1 MKRVFL
7 IVLDSCGIGELPDAA
22 QFGDEGSF
30 TLRSAASD
38 EHFHMPNME
47 KLGLFHIDGVKGN
60 VCADGLGAVASEH
73 FRGGVCRLSERSM
86 GKDTTTGHWEI
97 SGVVSAAPMPTFPE
111 GFPEELITELSKR
124 TGRGILCN
132 KPYSGTEVIKDYGRE
147 HLATGNLIVYT
158 SADSVL
164 QIAAHD
170 SIVSVEKLYE
180 YCRIAR
186 EICQGEWGVG
196 RVIARPFT
204 GEWPYTRTALRHDF
218 SLVPPK
224 TMLNVLSEA
233 GYAVHSVGKII
244 DIFAESGITEY
255 VRTQNNAEG
264 IECTLKEM
272 DKDFEGLSFTNLVD
286 FDMQYGHRNDVPG
299 YAKALTYFDEKLPEL
314 LSKLREEDI
323 LMVTADHGCDPATL
337 STDHSREYI
346 PLVAYGKAV
355 NAGNFGTRE
364 SFADIAQTILLYFGV
379 DNALAGTAI
388 EGLLVKK

>member
-47 KLGLFHIDGVKGN
+47 KLGLFHIDGVKDV
-60 VCADGLGAVASEH
+60 VCAQGLGSVQAKS
-73 FRGGVCRLSERSM
+73 FQGGVCRLAERSM

-111 GFPEELITELSKR
+111 GFPEELLTELSKR

-170 SIVSVEKLYE
+170 SLIPVEKLYE
-180 YCRIAR
+180 YCKIAR
-186 EICQGEWGVG
+186 EICQGAWGVG

-224 TMLNVLSEA
+224 TMLNVLQEA

-272 DKDFEGLSFTNLVD
+272 DKDFEGLCFTNLVD

-323 LMVTADHGCDPATL
+323 LMITADHGCDPATI

-355 NAGNFGTRE
+355 NAGNYGTRE
-364 SFADIAQTILLYFGV
+364 SFADIAQTILSYFGV

>member
-7 IVLDSCGIGELPDAA
+7 IVLDSCGVGELPDAA
-22 QFGDEGSF
+22 DFGDVGSF

-38 EHFHMPNME
+38 KAFSMPNME
-47 KLGLFHIDGVKGN
+47 RLGMFHIDGVRGVVN
-60 VCADGLGAVASEH
+60 GAGLGEPRRKTFKGS
-73 FRGGVCRLSERSM
+73 VCKLAERSM

-97 SGVVSAAPMPTFPE
+97 GGVVSANPMPTFPD
-111 GFPEELITELSKR
+111 GFPEELISELSKR
-124 TGRGILCN
+124 TGRAILCN

-147 HLATGNLIVYT
+147 QLETGALIVYT

-170 SIVSVEKLYE
+170 QLIPTEQLYE
-180 YCRIAR
+180 YCKIAR
-186 EICQGEWGVG
+186 EICKGPWGVG
-196 RVIARPFT
+196 RIIARPFT

-218 SLVPPK
+218 SLVPPP
-224 TMLNVLSEA
+224 TMLNALQDA

-264 IECTLKEM
+264 IERTLEEM
-272 DKDFEGLSFTNLVD
+272 DKDFEGLCFTNLVD

-299 YAKALTYFDEKLPEL
+299 YAAALSYFDSRLPEML
-314 LSKLREEDI
+314 AKLRDEDV
-323 LMVTADHGCDPATL
+323 LMVTADHGCDPATP

-346 PLVAYGKAV
+346 PLVAFGKPVA
-355 NAGNFGTRE
+355 AGRNFGTRDCF
-364 SFADIAQTILLYFGV
+364 SDIAQTILGYFGV
-379 DNALAGTAI
+379 KNTLAGTEI
-388 EGLLVKK
+388 KGMLR

>member
-7 IVLDSCGIGELPDAA
+7 IVLDSCGIGELPDAES
-22 QFGDEGSF
+22 FGDAGSF

-47 KLGLFHIDGVKGN
+47 KLGLFHIDGVKDV
-60 VCADGLGAVASEH
+60 VCAQGLGSVRAKR
-73 FRGGVCRLSERSM
+73 FQGGVCRLSERSM

-180 YCRIAR
+180 YCKIAR

-224 TMLNVLSEA
+224 TMLNVLQEA

-272 DKDFEGLSFTNLVD
+272 DKDFEGLCFTNLVD

-314 LSKLREEDI
+314 LSRLREEDI

-355 NAGNFGTRE
+355 NAGNYGTRE
-364 SFADIAQTILLYFGV
+364 SFADIAQTILSYFGI